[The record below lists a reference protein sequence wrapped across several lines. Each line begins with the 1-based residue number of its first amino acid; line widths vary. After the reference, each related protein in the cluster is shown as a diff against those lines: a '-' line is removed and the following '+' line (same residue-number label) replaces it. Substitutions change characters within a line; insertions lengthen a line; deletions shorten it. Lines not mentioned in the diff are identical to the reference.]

1 MVSSDQ
7 SAEEIGGGSM
17 FDTKA
22 QKELREEYEVLLN
35 GVWNGHT
42 GMVKHCLQDTELLVK
57 LDNGKLVA
65 IKKPRIQKDFC
76 FGYRLSSTDTKEYD
90 DALAMA
96 HLASKSE
103 EYFIRKNLKDLDET
117 IGLFENTDVE
127 LFLRNA
133 YRSQPDDTLAS
144 VEAFRYRQPPRDMSG
159 HIPVTQA
166 QREILLQAYRESKN
180 RFVKRLKTY
189 LKRYGM
195 SKVKTWSYW
204 EDE

>member
-1 MVSSDQ
+1 
-7 SAEEIGGGSM
+7 M

-22 QKELREEYEVLLN
+22 QKELREEYEALLN
-35 GVWNGHT
+35 GVWNGDT
-42 GMVKHCLQDTELLVK
+42 DMVKHCLQDTDLLVK
-57 LDNGKLVA
+57 LDSGKLVA

-76 FGYRLSSTDTKEYD
+76 FSYRLSSTDTKEYD

-96 HLASKSE
+96 HFASKSE
-103 EYFIRKNLKDLDET
+103 EYFIRKNLKGLDET
-117 IGLFENTDVE
+117 IGMFEYTDAE

-133 YRSQPDDTLAS
+133 YCSQPDDTLVS
-144 VEAFRYRQPPRDMSG
+144 VEAFRYRQPPMDMSG